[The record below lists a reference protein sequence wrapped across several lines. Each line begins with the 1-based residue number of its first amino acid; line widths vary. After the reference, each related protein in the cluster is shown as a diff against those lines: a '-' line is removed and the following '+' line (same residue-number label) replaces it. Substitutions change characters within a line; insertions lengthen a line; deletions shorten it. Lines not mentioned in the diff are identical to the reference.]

1 MFYLFDFSIHNL
13 LQDMADTLRL
23 PVTFVVIE
31 FIGTFAFAISGVR
44 LSSTKQF
51 DIFGAWIVGMA
62 TAIGGGTIRDL
73 MLGVN
78 PFWMTNS
85 SYFVCCALAV
95 LAVGM
100 FGKYIIHHNYTWFI
114 FDTIGLAL
122 FNVIGIEKT
131 LALGH
136 PFWVAITMG
145 AVTGAGGGIIRDVL
159 MNDVPLIFR
168 SEIYALACVAG
179 GLAYVV
185 CLHMGLSVEISAML
199 SAFGVI
205 LIRILAVKFHW
216 QLPVL
221 KGEETEPSH
230 PSPKVR
236 ESSPLKGENSGKE
249 ASPLREGME
258 GAESAQEE
266 SLSSILR
273 SVIFAVFIL
282 QSSLFAL
289 HAQTQQIFDRNVR
302 TLTLTVDDDPTLPP
316 YIAFRSRQHIDI
328 EWDEMSHNYKRYRY
342 HIDHCNW
349 DWQPTDG
356 IFESDFLEGLNDQLI
371 EDYEKSFNTTQI
383 YTHYR
388 LRVPSRELRLRL
400 SGNYRVRI
408 YEEDEEDNP
417 VLEARFCIY
426 EKETGIVASL
436 SSNTDID
443 FNDKHQQMTLS
454 VGFGALQVF
463 DPQRELKV
471 VVMQNR
477 RWDSRVEGLVPNV
490 RKPNGIEFTH
500 NRQLVFPGG
509 NEYHRFEILDVHRT
523 ATGVDR
529 IEWFEPYYHAT
540 LFPAT
545 IDHAY
550 SYVEDQNGVFV
561 LRSADDYDDATT
573 AEYVVV
579 HFFLSTPRLD
589 GGDVYVSGNWTGQTF
604 NPDCRMEY
612 DELRQEYHADLLLKQ
627 GYYSYEFLQQD
638 GLTRRAMGSFFETE
652 NEYQVLVYYRQ
663 QGARFDRLT
672 GYSIMHNAR

>member
-1 MFYLFDFSIHNL
+1 MLLEF
-13 LQDMADTLRL
+13 LQDMGETLRL
-23 PVTFVVIE
+23 PVTFVIIE
-31 FIGTFAFAISGVR
+31 FIGTLAFAISGVR

-73 MLGVN
+73 MLGLN
-78 PFWMTNS
+78 PFWMTNG
-85 SYFVCCALAV
+85 SYFICCALAV

-179 GLAYVV
+179 GVAYVV
-185 CLHMGLSVEISAML
+185 CLQLGLSVEISALL
-199 SAFGVI
+199 SSVI
-205 LIRILAVKFHW
+205 VIVIRILAVKFHW

-221 KGEETEPSH
+221 
-230 PSPKVR
+230 R
-236 ESSPLKGENSGKE
+236 GENDPSK
-249 ASPLREGME
+249 SEG
-258 GAESAQEE
+258 
-266 SLSSILR
+266 SILR
-273 SVIFAVFIL
+273 ILILLLSVVSCQLSPAM
-282 QSSLFAL
+282 
-289 HAQTQQIFDRNVR
+289 AQTQQIFAKNVR

-316 YIAFRSRQHIDI
+316 YMPLGGRQHLCV
-328 EWDEMSHNYKRYRY
+328 EWDEMSHNYKRYVY
-342 HIDHCNW
+342 HIDHCDW

-356 IFESDFLEGLNDQLI
+356 IFESDYLEGLNDQLI
-371 EDYEKSFNTTQI
+371 EDFEKSFNTTQI
-383 YTHYR
+383 YTHYW
-388 LRVPSRELRLRL
+388 LRIPNKELRLRL
-400 SGNYRVRI
+400 SGNYRLRI
-408 YEEDEEDNP
+408 YEEDANRDEEPP
-417 VLEARFCIY
+417 VLEARFCVY
-426 EKETGIVASL
+426 EKSAGIAAQL

-443 FNDKHQQMTLS
+443 FNSSHHQMTLS
-454 VGFGALQVF
+454 VGYGTLPVV

-471 VVMQNR
+471 IVMQNR
-477 RWDSRVEGLVPNV
+477 RWDSRVENLVPNV
-490 RKPNGIEFTH
+490 RRPNGIEFTH
-500 NRQLVFPGG
+500 NRQLIFPAG

-523 ATGVDR
+523 AVGVDR

-540 LFPAT
+540 LFAAKP
-545 IDHAY
+545 DRVY

-573 AEYVVV
+573 AEYVIV
-579 HFFLSTPRLD
+579 HFFLQSPRLQ
-589 GGDVYVSGNWTGQTF
+589 GGDVYVSGQWTGQTF

-612 DELRQEYHADLLLKQ
+612 DDIHREYHAAILLKQ
-627 GYYSYEFLQQD
+627 GYYSYEYIQKD
-638 GLTRRAMGSFFETE
+638 GLTSRTMGSFFETE
-652 NEYQVLVYYRQ
+652 NEYEVLVYYRG
-663 QGARFDRLT
+663 QGARYDRLVA
-672 GYSIMHNAR
+672 YSTMHNAR

>member
-1 MFYLFDFSIHNL
+1 MLLEF
-13 LQDMADTLRL
+13 LQDMGDTLRL
-23 PVTFVVIE
+23 PVTFVIIE

-44 LSSTKQF
+44 LSSTKHF

-78 PFWMTNS
+78 PFWMTNG

-122 FNVIGIEKT
+122 FNVVGLEK
-131 LALGH
+131 ALTFGH
-136 PFWVAITMG
+136 PYWVAITMG

-179 GLAYVV
+179 GVAYVA
-185 CLHMGLSVEISAML
+185 CLELGLSVEISALL
-199 SAFGVI
+199 SSFIVI
-205 LIRILAVKFHW
+205 LIRCLAVKFHW

-221 KGEETEPSH
+221 KGESD
-230 PSPKVR
+230 
-236 ESSPLKGENSGKE
+236 SSKS
-249 ASPLREGME
+249 EG
-258 GAESAQEE
+258 
-266 SLSSILR
+266 SILR
-273 SVIFAVFIL
+273 ILILLLSVVSCPLSIN
-282 QSSLFAL
+282 
-289 HAQTQQIFDRNVR
+289 AQTQQIFNRNIK

-316 YIAFRSRQHIDI
+316 YLLYASRQYIDI
-328 EWDEMSHNYKRYRY
+328 EWDEMSHDYKRYRY
-342 HIDHCNW
+342 HIDHCDW
-349 DWQPTDG
+349 DWNVTDG
-356 IFESDFLEGLNDQLI
+356 IFESDYLEGLNDQLV
-371 EDYEKSFNTTQI
+371 EDFEKSFNTTQI

-388 LRVPSRELRLRL
+388 LRVPSKEIRLRL
-400 SGNYRVRI
+400 SGNYRVLI
-408 YEEDEEDNP
+408 YEEDEEDSP

-426 EKETGIVASL
+426 EREAGIIAQL

-443 FNDKHQQMTLS
+443 FNDRHQQMTLS
-454 VGFGALQVF
+454 IGYGSLAVI
-463 DPQRELKV
+463 DPEQELKV

-500 NRQLVFPGG
+500 NRNLIFPAG

-529 IEWFEPYYHAT
+529 IDWFEPYYHAT
-540 LFPAT
+540 LFPAV
-545 IDHAY
+545 IDHSY
-550 SYVEDQNGVFV
+550 SYTEDQNGVYV
-561 LRSADDYDDATT
+561 VRSSDNYDDWTT

-579 HFFLSTPRLD
+579 HFFLESPRLE
-589 GGDVYVSGNWTGQTF
+589 GGDVYVSGWWAGQTF
-604 NPDCRMEY
+604 NPDCKMEY
-612 DELRQEYHADLLLKQ
+612 DEARECYHAAILLKQ
-627 GYYSYEFLQQD
+627 GYYSYEFIQKD
-638 GLTRRAMGSFFETE
+638 GLMQRTMGSFYETE
-652 NEYQVLVYYRQ
+652 NEYEVLVYFRQ
-663 QGARFDRLT
+663 QGARYDRLS
-672 GYSIMHNAR
+672 GYRLMHNTR

>member
-1 MFYLFDFSIHNL
+1 MFCLFNFSIFNL
-13 LQDMADTLRL
+13 LQDMGDTLRL
-23 PVTFVVIE
+23 PVTFVIIE

-78 PFWMTNS
+78 PFWMTNG

-122 FNVIGIEKT
+122 FNVVGLEK
-131 LALGH
+131 ALTFGH
-136 PFWVAITMG
+136 PYWVAITMG

-179 GLAYVV
+179 GLAYVT
-185 CLHMGLSVEISAML
+185 CIELGLSVEISALL
-199 SAFGVI
+199 SAFSVI
-205 LIRILAVKFHW
+205 LIRILAVKYHW

-221 KGEETEPSH
+221 KGESKPDNNE
-230 PSPKVR
+230 
-236 ESSPLKGENSGKE
+236 
-249 ASPLREGME
+249 
-258 GAESAQEE
+258 
-266 SLSSILR
+266 SSILR
-273 SVIFAVFIL
+273 VLVLLLTIASCPLSSKAQVQQVFNSNIK
-282 QSSLFAL
+282 
-289 HAQTQQIFDRNVR
+289 

-316 YIAFRSRQHIDI
+316 FLQLRGRQSLCI
-328 EWDEMSHNYKRYRY
+328 EWDEMSHDYKRYRY

-349 DWQPTDG
+349 DWQPTDD

-388 LRVPSRELRLRL
+388 LRIPNKEIRLRL
-400 SGNYRVRI
+400 SGNYRVQI
-408 YEEDEEDNP
+408 YEENEKDEP

-426 EKETGIVASL
+426 EREMGIVAQL
-436 SSNTDID
+436 SSNTDVD
-443 FNDKHQQMTLS
+443 FNNSHHQMTLS
-454 VGFGALQVF
+454 IGYGSLQVY

-471 VVMQNR
+471 IVMQNR
-477 RWDSRVEGLVPNV
+477 RWESRVENLVPNIL
-490 RKPNGIEFTH
+490 KANGIEFTH
-500 NRQLVFPGG
+500 NRNLIFPAG

-523 ATGVDR
+523 NAGVDR
-529 IEWFEPYYHAT
+529 IDWFEPYYHAT
-540 LFPAT
+540 LFAAQ
-545 IDHAY
+545 IDH
-550 SYVEDQNGVFV
+550 SYTYFEDQNGVYV
-561 LRSADDYDDATT
+561 VRSSDNYDDWTT

-579 HFFLSTPRLD
+579 HFFLETPRLE
-589 GGDVYVSGNWTGQTF
+589 GGDVYVSGWWAGQTF
-604 NPDCRMEY
+604 NPDCKMEY
-612 DELRQEYHADLLLKQ
+612 DEVHKQYHAAILLKQ
-627 GYYSYEFLQQD
+627 GYYSYEFIQKD
-638 GLTRRAMGSFFETE
+638 GLTRRTMGSFFETE
-652 NEYQVLVYYRQ
+652 NEYEVLVYYRQ
-663 QGARFDRLT
+663 QGSRYDRLA
-672 GYSIMHNAR
+672 GFNIMHNAR

>member
-1 MFYLFDFSIHNL
+1 MLIDF
-13 LQDMADTLRL
+13 LQDMGDTLRL
-23 PVTFVVIE
+23 PVTFVIIE

-44 LSSTKQF
+44 LSSTKHF

-73 MLGVN
+73 MLGLN
-78 PFWMTNS
+78 PFWMTNG
-85 SYFVCCALAV
+85 SYFICCALAV

-136 PFWVAITMG
+136 SFWVAITMG

-179 GLAYVV
+179 GIAYVV
-185 CLHMGLSVEISAML
+185 CLHMGLSVEISALL
-199 SAFGVI
+199 SAFSVI

-221 KGEETEPSH
+221 KGEDD
-230 PSPKVR
+230 
-236 ESSPLKGENSGKE
+236 SSKS
-249 ASPLREGME
+249 EG
-258 GAESAQEE
+258 
-266 SLSSILR
+266 SILR
-273 SVIFAVFIL
+273 SIVIGFFIL
-282 QSSLFAL
+282 HSSLFTL
-289 HAQTQQIFDRNVR
+289 HSQVQQIFDQNVR
-302 TLTLTVDDDPTLPP
+302 TLTLTVNDDPTLPP
-316 YIAFRSRQHIDI
+316 YLPFGGRQHLVI
-328 EWDEMSHNYKRYRY
+328 EWDEMSHNYKRYVY
-342 HIDHCNW
+342 HIDHCDW

-388 LRVPSRELRLRL
+388 LRIPDKQLRLRL

-408 YEEDEEDNP
+408 YEEDADRDEDLP
-417 VLEARFCIY
+417 VLEARFCIF
-426 EKETGIVASL
+426 ENAAGIVAQL

-443 FNDKHQQMTLS
+443 FNRSHQQMTLS
-454 VGFGALQVF
+454 VGFGTLSVY

-471 VVMQNR
+471 IVMQNR
-477 RWDSRVEGLVPNV
+477 RWDSRIENLVPNV
-490 RKPNGIEFTH
+490 RRANGIDYTH
-500 NRQLVFPGG
+500 NRQLIFPGG
-509 NEYHRFEILDVHRT
+509 SEYHRFEILDVHRT
-523 ATGVDR
+523 ATGVER

-540 LFPAT
+540 LFAEKPAN
-545 IDHAY
+545 AY
-550 SYVEDQNGVFV
+550 SYIEDQNGVYV
-561 LRSADDYDDATT
+561 LRSSDDYDDATT
-573 AEYVVV
+573 AEYIVV
-579 HFFLSTPRLD
+579 HFFLQSPRLQ
-589 GGDVYVSGNWTGQTF
+589 GGDVYVSGWWSGQTF
-604 NPDCRMEY
+604 NPDCKMEY
-612 DELRQEYHADLLLKQ
+612 DDINQEYHAAILLKQ

-638 GLTRRAMGSFFETE
+638 GLTARTMGSFYETE
-652 NEYQVLVYYRQ
+652 NEYQVLVYYRG
-663 QGARFDRLT
+663 QGARFNLQF
-672 GYSIMHNAR
+672 SIFNPQSSILNLQSSILNVK

>member
-1 MFYLFDFSIHNL
+1 MFYLFNFSIFNL
-13 LQDMADTLRL
+13 LQEMGDTLRL
-23 PVTFVVIE
+23 PVTFVIIE

-44 LSSTKQF
+44 LSSTKHF

-73 MLGVN
+73 MLGLN
-78 PFWMTNS
+78 PFWMTNG
-85 SYFVCCALAV
+85 SYFICCALAV

-131 LALGH
+131 IALGH
-136 PFWVAITMG
+136 SYWVAITMG

-185 CLHMGLSVEISAML
+185 CLQLGLSVEISALL
-199 SAFGVI
+199 SSFSVI

-221 KGEETEPSH
+221 KGEDEPAH
-230 PSPKVR
+230 D
-236 ESSPLKGENSGKE
+236 ENN
-249 ASPLREGME
+249 
-258 GAESAQEE
+258 
-266 SLSSILR
+266 ILR
-273 SVIFAVFIL
+273 TILVPLFIL
-282 QSSLFAL
+282 HSSLFTL
-289 HAQTQQIFDRNVR
+289 HSQTQQIFNKNVR
-302 TLTLTVDDDPTLPP
+302 TLTLTVDDDATLPP
-316 YIAFRSRQHIDI
+316 YIPLGGRQQIDI
-328 EWDEMSHNYKRYRY
+328 EWDEMSHDYKRYYY
-342 HIDHCNW
+342 HIDHCDW

-371 EDYEKSFNTTQI
+371 EDFDKSFNTTQI

-388 LRVPSRELRLRL
+388 LSIPNRALRLRL
-400 SGNYRVRI
+400 SGNYRILI
-408 YEEDEEDNP
+408 YEEDEKDNP

-426 EKETGIVASL
+426 ERAAGIIAQL

-443 FNDKHQQMTLS
+443 FNDRHQQMTLT
-454 VGFGALQVF
+454 VGFGSLSVV

-471 VVMQNR
+471 IVMQNR
-477 RWDSRVEGLVPNV
+477 RWDTRIEDLVPNI
-490 RKPNGIEFTH
+490 RRPNAIEFTH
-500 NRQLVFPGG
+500 NRNLIFPGG
-509 NEYHRFEILDVHRT
+509 NEFHRFELLDVHRT

-540 LFPAT
+540 LYPAVP
-545 IDHAY
+545 DKSY
-550 SYVEDQNGVFV
+550 SYVEDQNGVYV
-561 LRSADDYDDATT
+561 LRSADDVDPWTT

-579 HFFLSTPRLD
+579 HFFLQSPRLE
-589 GGDVYVSGNWTGQTF
+589 GGDVYVSGNWAGQTF
-604 NPDCRMEY
+604 NSTYRMEY
-612 DELRQEYHADLLLKQ
+612 DDIHQEYHAAILLKQ
-627 GYYSYEFLQQD
+627 GYYSYEYIQKD
-638 GLTRRAMGSFFETE
+638 GLTTRTMGSFFETE
-652 NEYQVLVYYRQ
+652 NEYQVLVYYRG
-663 QGARFDRLT
+663 QGARYDRLAA
-672 GYSIMHNAR
+672 YNIMHNAK

>member
-1 MFYLFDFSIHNL
+1 MG
-13 LQDMADTLRL
+13 DTLRL
-23 PVTFVVIE
+23 PVTFVIIE

-78 PFWMTNS
+78 PFWMTNG

-122 FNVIGIEKT
+122 FNVVGLEK
-131 LALGH
+131 ALTFGH
-136 PFWVAITMG
+136 PYWVAITMG

-179 GLAYVV
+179 GLTYVV
-185 CLHMGLSVEISAML
+185 CLELGLSVEISALL
-199 SAFGVI
+199 SSFIVI
-205 LIRILAVKFHW
+205 LIRCLAVKFHW

-221 KGEETEPSH
+221 KGEND
-230 PSPKVR
+230 
-236 ESSPLKGENSGKE
+236 SSKS
-249 ASPLREGME
+249 EG
-258 GAESAQEE
+258 
-266 SLSSILR
+266 SILR
-273 SVIFAVFIL
+273 VLIFLLSVVSCPLSIN
-282 QSSLFAL
+282 S
-289 HAQTQQIFDRNVR
+289 QTQQIFNRNIK

-316 YIAFRSRQHIDI
+316 YLAFGGRQYIDI
-328 EWDEMSHNYKRYRY
+328 EWDEMSHDYKRYRY
-342 HIDHCNW
+342 HIDHCDW
-349 DWQPTDG
+349 DWNVTDD

-371 EDYEKSFNTTQI
+371 EDFEKSFNTTQI

-388 LRVPSRELRLRL
+388 LRVPSKEIRLRL
-400 SGNYRVRI
+400 SGNYRVLI
-408 YEEDEEDNP
+408 YEEDEKDEP

-426 EKETGIVASL
+426 EREAGIMAQI

-443 FNDKHQQMTLS
+443 FNDRHQQMTLS
-454 VGFGALQVF
+454 IGYGALSIF
-463 DPQRELKV
+463 DPERDLKV
-471 VVMQNR
+471 IVMQNR
-477 RWDSRVEGLVPNV
+477 RWESRVEGLVPNI
-490 RKPNGIEFTH
+490 RRANGIEFTH
-500 NRQLVFPGG
+500 NRNLIFPAG

-529 IEWFEPYYHAT
+529 IEWFEPYYHAS
-540 LFPAT
+540 LFPAV

-550 SYVEDQNGVFV
+550 SYSEDQNGVYV
-561 LRSADDYDDATT
+561 VRSSDNYDDWTT

-579 HFFLSTPRLD
+579 HFFLETPRLQ
-589 GGDVYVSGNWTGQTF
+589 GGDVYVSGWWSGQTF
-604 NPDCRMEY
+604 NPDCKMEY
-612 DELRQEYHADLLLKQ
+612 DDAHQYYHAAILLKQ
-627 GYYSYEFLQQD
+627 GYYSYEFVQKD
-638 GLTRRAMGSFFETE
+638 GLMQRTMGSFFETE
-652 NEYQVLVYYRQ
+652 NEYEVLVYYRQ
-663 QGARFDRLT
+663 QGSRYDRLA

>member
-1 MFYLFDFSIHNL
+1 MFDWLIHI
-13 LQDMADTLRL
+13 LQDMGDTLRL

-78 PFWMTNS
+78 PFWMTNG

-136 PFWVAITMG
+136 PYWVAITMG

-179 GLAYVV
+179 GLAYVA
-185 CLHMGLSVEISAML
+185 CHLLGLSVEISALL
-199 SAFGVI
+199 SAFSVI

-221 KGEETEPSH
+221 KGEDKP
-230 PSPKVR
+230 R
-236 ESSPLKGENSGKE
+236 ADESN
-249 ASPLREGME
+249 
-258 GAESAQEE
+258 
-266 SLSSILR
+266 ILR
-273 SVIFAVFIL
+273 SVILCFFIL
-282 QSSLFAL
+282 HSSLFTL
-289 HAQTQQIFDRNVR
+289 HSQTQQVFDANIK

-316 YIAFRSRQHIDI
+316 YLLYRSRQYIDI
-328 EWDEMSHNYKRYRY
+328 EWDEMSHDYKRYRY
-342 HIDHCNW
+342 HIDHCDW

-356 IFESDFLEGLNDQLI
+356 IFESDFMEGLNDQLI

-388 LRVPSRELRLRL
+388 LSLPSKEIRLRL

-408 YEEDEEDNP
+408 YEEDEEDTP

-426 EKETGIVASL
+426 EREAGIVAQL

-443 FNDKHQQMTLS
+443 FNDRHHQMTLS

-463 DPQRELKV
+463 NPEQELKV
-471 VVMQNR
+471 IVMQNR

-490 RKPNGIEFTH
+490 RQANGIEFTH
-500 NRQLVFPGG
+500 NRRLIFPAG

-540 LFPAT
+540 LYPAV

-550 SYVEDQNGVFV
+550 SYSEDQNGVYV
-561 LRSADDYDDATT
+561 VRSSDNYDDWTT

-579 HFFLSTPRLD
+579 HFFLETPRLQ
-589 GGDVYVSGNWTGQTF
+589 GGDVYVSGIWSGQTF
-604 NPDCRMEY
+604 NPDCKMEY
-612 DELRQEYHADLLLKQ
+612 DEVHQYYHAALLLKQ
-627 GYYSYEFLQQD
+627 GYYSYEFIQQD
-638 GLTRRAMGSFFETE
+638 GLTQRTMGSFFETE
-652 NEYQVLVYYRQ
+652 NEYEVLVYYRQ
-663 QGARFDRLT
+663 QGSRYDRLA
-672 GYSIMHNAR
+672 GFSLMHNKR

>member
-1 MFYLFDFSIHNL
+1 MDKRGIGMLIDF
-13 LQDMADTLRL
+13 LQDMGDTLRL
-23 PVTFVVIE
+23 PVTFVIIE

-44 LSSTKQF
+44 LSSTKHF

-73 MLGVN
+73 MLGLN
-78 PFWMTNS
+78 PFWMTNG
-85 SYFVCCALAV
+85 SYFICCALAV

-136 PFWVAITMG
+136 SFWVAITMG

-179 GLAYVV
+179 GVAYVA
-185 CLHMGLSVEISAML
+185 CLQMGLSVEISALL
-199 SAFGVI
+199 SAFSVI

-221 KGEETEPSH
+221 KGEDD
-230 PSPKVR
+230 
-236 ESSPLKGENSGKE
+236 SSKS
-249 ASPLREGME
+249 EG
-258 GAESAQEE
+258 
-266 SLSSILR
+266 SILR
-273 SVIFAVFIL
+273 SIVIGFFIL
-282 QSSLFAL
+282 HSSLFTL
-289 HAQTQQIFDRNVR
+289 HSQVQQIFDQNVR
-302 TLTLTVDDDPTLPP
+302 TLTLTVNDDPTLPP
-316 YIAFRSRQHIDI
+316 YLPFGGRQHLVI
-328 EWDEMSHNYKRYRY
+328 EWDEMSHNYKRYVY
-342 HIDHCNW
+342 HIDHCDW

-388 LRVPSRELRLRL
+388 LRIPDKQLRLRL

-408 YEEDEEDNP
+408 YEEDADRDEDLP
-417 VLEARFCIY
+417 VLEARFCIF
-426 EKETGIVASL
+426 ENAAGIVAQL

-443 FNDKHQQMTLS
+443 FNRSHQQMTLS
-454 VGFGALQVF
+454 VGFGTLSVY

-471 VVMQNR
+471 IVMQNR
-477 RWDSRVEGLVPNV
+477 RWDSRIENLVPNV
-490 RKPNGIEFTH
+490 RRANGIDYTH
-500 NRQLVFPGG
+500 NRQLIFPGG
-509 NEYHRFEILDVHRT
+509 SEYHRFEILDVHRT
-523 ATGVDR
+523 ATGVER

-540 LFPAT
+540 LFAEKPAN
-545 IDHAY
+545 AY
-550 SYVEDQNGVFV
+550 SYIEDQNGVYV
-561 LRSADDYDDATT
+561 LRSSDDYDDATT
-573 AEYVVV
+573 AEYIVV
-579 HFFLSTPRLD
+579 HFFLQSPRLQ
-589 GGDVYVSGNWTGQTF
+589 GGDVYVSGWWSGQTF
-604 NPDCRMEY
+604 NPDCKMEY
-612 DELRQEYHADLLLKQ
+612 DDINQEYHAAILLKQ

-638 GLTRRAMGSFFETE
+638 GLTARTMGSFYETE
-652 NEYQVLVYYRQ
+652 NEYQVLVYYRG
-663 QGARFDRLT
+663 QGARYDRLVAYNT
-672 GYSIMHNAR
+672 MHNAR

>member
-1 MFYLFDFSIHNL
+1 MLLEF
-13 LQDMADTLRL
+13 LQDMGDTLRL
-23 PVTFVVIE
+23 PVTFVIIE

-44 LSSTKQF
+44 LSSTKHF

-78 PFWMTNS
+78 PFWMTNG

-122 FNVIGIEKT
+122 FNVVGLEK
-131 LALGH
+131 ALTFGH
-136 PFWVAITMG
+136 PYWVAITMG

-179 GLAYVV
+179 GLTYVA
-185 CLHMGLSVEISAML
+185 CLELGLSVEISALL
-199 SAFGVI
+199 SSFIVI
-205 LIRILAVKFHW
+205 LIRCLAVKFHW

-221 KGEETEPSH
+221 KGEDKPNND
-230 PSPKVR
+230 
-236 ESSPLKGENSGKE
+236 ESN
-249 ASPLREGME
+249 
-258 GAESAQEE
+258 
-266 SLSSILR
+266 ILR
-273 SVIFAVFIL
+273 TIIFFL
-282 QSSLFAL
+282 LFTL
-289 HAQTQQIFDRNVR
+289 SPIHLFSQVQQIFGGNVR

-316 YIAFRSRQHIDI
+316 YLAFGGRQYIDI
-328 EWDEMSHNYKRYRY
+328 EWDEMSHDYKRYRY
-342 HIDHCNW
+342 HIDHCDW
-349 DWQPTDG
+349 DWNVTDD

-371 EDYEKSFNTTQI
+371 EDFEKSFNTTQI

-388 LRVPSRELRLRL
+388 LRVPSKEIRLRL
-400 SGNYRVRI
+400 SGNYRVLI
-408 YEEDEEDNP
+408 YEEDEKDEP

-426 EKETGIVASL
+426 EREAGIIAQI

-443 FNDKHQQMTLS
+443 FNDRHQQMTLS
-454 VGFGALQVF
+454 IGYGALSIF
-463 DPQRELKV
+463 DPERDLKV
-471 VVMQNR
+471 IVMQNR
-477 RWDSRVEGLVPNV
+477 RWESRVEGLVPNI
-490 RKPNGIEFTH
+490 RRANGIEFTH
-500 NRQLVFPGG
+500 NRNLIFPAG

-540 LFPAT
+540 LFPAVV
-545 IDHAY
+545 DHAY
-550 SYVEDQNGVFV
+550 SYSEDQNGVYV
-561 LRSADDYDDATT
+561 VRSSDNYDDWTM

-579 HFFLSTPRLD
+579 HFFLETPRLQ
-589 GGDVYVSGNWTGQTF
+589 GGDVYVSGWWSGQTF
-604 NPDCRMEY
+604 NPDCKMEY
-612 DELRQEYHADLLLKQ
+612 DDAHQYYHAAILLKQ
-627 GYYSYEFLQQD
+627 GYYSYEFVQKD
-638 GLTRRAMGSFFETE
+638 GLMQRTMGSFFETE
-652 NEYQVLVYYRQ
+652 NEYEVLVYYRQ
-663 QGARFDRLT
+663 QGSRYDRLV

>member
-1 MFYLFDFSIHNL
+1 MFDWFIQI
-13 LQDMADTLRL
+13 LQDLGNTFRL

-44 LSSTKQF
+44 LSSSKHF

-62 TAIGGGTIRDL
+62 TAIGGGTIRDI

-78 PFWMTNS
+78 PFWMTDG
-85 SYFVCCALAV
+85 SYFICCALAV

-122 FNVIGIEKT
+122 FNVVGLEKT
-131 LALGH
+131 LALEH
-136 PFWVAITMG
+136 PYWVAITMG

-185 CLHMGLSVEISAML
+185 CLELGLTLEISALL
-199 SAFGVI
+199 SAFSVI
-205 LIRILAVKFHW
+205 IIRFLAVRYHW
-216 QLPVL
+216 QLPIL
-221 KGEETEPSH
+221 KGEDNASADETNI
-230 PSPKVR
+230 
-236 ESSPLKGENSGKE
+236 LK
-249 ASPLREGME
+249 
-258 GAESAQEE
+258 
-266 SLSSILR
+266 SILLLLFFLPF
-273 SVIFAVFIL
+273 SCF
-282 QSSLFAL
+282 SS
-289 HAQTQQIFDRNVR
+289 HAQTQQIFDKNVR
-302 TLTLTVDDDPTLPP
+302 TLMLTVNDDPTLPP
-316 YIAFRSRQHIDI
+316 YMPFDGRQHIDI
-328 EWDEMSHNYKRYRY
+328 EWDEMSHDYKRYYY
-342 HIDHCNW
+342 HIDHCDW
-349 DWQPTDG
+349 DWQPTEG
-356 IFESDFLEGLNDQLI
+356 LFESDFLEGLNDQLI
-371 EDYEKSFNTTQI
+371 EDFEKSFNTTQI

-388 LRVPSRELRLRL
+388 LRIPNKELRLRL

-408 YEEDEEDNP
+408 YEEDMEDEP
-417 VLEARFCIY
+417 VLEARFCLY
-426 EKETGIVASL
+426 EKEAGIIAQL
-436 SSNTDID
+436 SSNTDVD
-443 FNDKHQQMTLS
+443 FNDSHQQMTLS
-454 VGFGALQVF
+454 VGFGGLSVF
-463 DPQRELKV
+463 DPNRELKV

-477 RWDSRVEGLVPNV
+477 RWDSRVEGLVPNI
-490 RKPNGIEFTH
+490 RRPNSVEFTH
-500 NRQLVFPGG
+500 NRQLIFPAG

-529 IEWFEPYYHAT
+529 IDWFEPYYHAT

-545 IDHAY
+545 VDHAY
-550 SYVEDQNGVFV
+550 SYTEDQNGVFV

-579 HFFLSTPRLD
+579 HFFLQTPRLQ

-612 DELRQEYHADLLLKQ
+612 DELKEEYHAAILLKQ
-627 GYYSYEFLQQD
+627 GYYSYEFIQKD
-638 GLTRRAMGSFFETE
+638 GLMQRAMGSFFETE

-663 QGARFDRLT
+663 SGARYDRLA
-672 GYSIMHNAR
+672 GYSITHNAR

>member
-1 MFYLFDFSIHNL
+1 MG
-13 LQDMADTLRL
+13 DTLRL
-23 PVTFVVIE
+23 PVTFVIIE

-44 LSSTKQF
+44 LSSTKHF

-73 MLGVN
+73 MLGLN
-78 PFWMTNS
+78 PFWMTNG
-85 SYFVCCALAV
+85 SYFICCALAV

-136 PFWVAITMG
+136 SFWVAITMG

-179 GLAYVV
+179 GIAYVV
-185 CLHMGLSVEISAML
+185 CLHMGLSVEISALL
-199 SAFGVI
+199 SAFSVI

-221 KGEETEPSH
+221 KGEDD
-230 PSPKVR
+230 
-236 ESSPLKGENSGKE
+236 SSKS
-249 ASPLREGME
+249 EG
-258 GAESAQEE
+258 
-266 SLSSILR
+266 SILR
-273 SVIFAVFIL
+273 SIVIGFFIL
-282 QSSLFAL
+282 HSSLFTL
-289 HAQTQQIFDRNVR
+289 HSQVQQIFDQNVR
-302 TLTLTVDDDPTLPP
+302 TLTLTVNDDPTLPP
-316 YIAFRSRQHIDI
+316 YLPFGGRQHLVI
-328 EWDEMSHNYKRYRY
+328 EWDEMSHNYKRYVY
-342 HIDHCNW
+342 HIDHCDW

-388 LRVPSRELRLRL
+388 LRIPDKQLRLRL

-408 YEEDEEDNP
+408 YEEDADRDEDLP
-417 VLEARFCIY
+417 VLEARFCIF
-426 EKETGIVASL
+426 ENAAGIVAQL

-443 FNDKHQQMTLS
+443 FNRSHQQMTLS
-454 VGFGALQVF
+454 VGFGTLQVY

-471 VVMQNR
+471 IVMQNR
-477 RWDSRVEGLVPNV
+477 RWDSRIENLVPNV
-490 RKPNGIEFTH
+490 RRANGIDYTH
-500 NRQLVFPGG
+500 NRQLIFPGG
-509 NEYHRFEILDVHRT
+509 SEYHRFEILDVHRT
-523 ATGVDR
+523 ATGVER

-540 LFPAT
+540 LFAEKPV
-545 IDHAY
+545 HAY
-550 SYVEDQNGVFV
+550 SYTEDQNGVYV
-561 LRSADDYDDATT
+561 LRSSDDYDDATT
-573 AEYVVV
+573 AEYIVV
-579 HFFLSTPRLD
+579 HFFLQSPRLQ
-589 GGDVYVSGNWTGQTF
+589 GGDVYVSGRWTGQTF
-604 NPDCRMEY
+604 NPDCKMEY
-612 DELRQEYHADLLLKQ
+612 DDINQEYHAAILLKQ

-638 GLTRRAMGSFFETE
+638 GLTARTMGSFYETE
-652 NEYQVLVYYRQ
+652 NEYQVLVYYRG
-663 QGARFDRLT
+663 QGARYDRLVAYNT
-672 GYSIMHNAR
+672 MHNAR